1 MRASSSLPSE
11 GIAVAQQIV
20 LGYFGECNADNA
32 QLQFCGCEDSL
43 FAEDAVTV
51 WNGREYRGDGF
62 IECLKNCRFKIN
74 SYEVQPVTGHNPT
87 CYHVVVTGIL
97 IRPITNARTFFH
109 STFHV
114 ITSGGRGLIRYH
126 TFQEL

>member
-20 LGYFGECNADNA
+20 LGYFGACNEDDA
-32 QLQFCGCEDSL
+32 QLQFCGGEDSL
-43 FAEDAVTV
+43 FAEDSVTV
-51 WNGREYRGDGF
+51 WNGHEYRGDGF

-74 SYEVQPVTGHNPT
+74 SYEVQPVPGYNPT
-87 CYHVVVTGIL
+87 CYLVVVTGIRIQPL
-97 IRPITNARTFFH
+97 TDVRTQFH

-114 ITSGGRGLIRYH
+114 MTSNGRGLVRYH